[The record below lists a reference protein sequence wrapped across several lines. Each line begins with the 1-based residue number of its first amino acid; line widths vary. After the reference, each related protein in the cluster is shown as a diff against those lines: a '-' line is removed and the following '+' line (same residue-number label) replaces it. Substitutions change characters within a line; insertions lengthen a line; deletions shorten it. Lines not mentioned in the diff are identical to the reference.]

1 MLFSI
6 CKCLNMDKMATAQRE
21 SHRHRSELKHLFISR
36 APPLNQTEPDPGHW
50 PPDWDYNVVRVRT
63 AGPSRTLLGV
73 LLTTPFIQPYRLEL
87 TQTATSVTTLLK
99 MCWFAQFEWSCV
111 LYSCQHCVM
120 KQSRFFTT
128 FFFFQ
133 QCRKL
138 REASGKPAVLN
149 LKKKKELFMQLKW
162 GEDMQLLCAH
172 LHFNW

>member
-1 MLFSI
+1 
-6 CKCLNMDKMATAQRE
+6 MATAQRE

-120 KQSRFFTT
+120 KQNRFFTT

-149 LKKKKELFMQLKW
+149 LKKKRTVHAIKMRGGYAAFMCTLAFQLVVHPFCCWMKL
-162 GEDMQLLCAH
+162 D
-172 LHFNW
+172 NT